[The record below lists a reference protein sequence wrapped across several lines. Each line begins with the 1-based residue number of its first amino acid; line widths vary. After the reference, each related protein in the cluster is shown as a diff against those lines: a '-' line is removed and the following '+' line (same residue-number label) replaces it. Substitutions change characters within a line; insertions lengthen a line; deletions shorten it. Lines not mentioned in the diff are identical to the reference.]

1 MTLKESLLDKNIE
14 VTFPSKEALAAKLK
28 SGRKL
33 KVYLGIDP
41 TSPEIHL
48 GNAIALKKLRE
59 FQDENHSIILLIGDF
74 TGLIGDPSDKTAM
87 RQKMNRDDL
96 LKNAEKYKKQASS
109 ILKFSG
115 KNPAKLEYNSR
126 WLSKINLEET
136 LELAGNFTVQQLIE
150 RDMFQKRISER
161 KPIGL
166 HEFLYPILQ
175 GYDSVAMNIDLEV
188 GGTDQTFNMLV
199 GRTLMKNIRKKEKF
213 VVTMPLLEGTDGRKM
228 SKSYGNTIG
237 ITEKPGEMYG
247 KIMSLKDELIVKY
260 FNLCTDLS
268 KDRINRISTQLQ
280 MKVVNP
286 MEAKKDLAFEIVKQ
300 YHGPSKAKEAQEEF
314 VKVFQKG
321 ERSSVVR
328 EVTLEKSILPVSF
341 ASLATT
347 SGTISS
353 ISKAIRLAENKGLR
367 IDGKLI
373 TNPREKIDKIDGDE
387 TIVDVGKRKS
397 VKIVWK

>member
-1 MTLKESLLDKNIE
+1 MALKESLLDKNIE
-14 VTFPSKEALAAKLK
+14 VAFPSKEALAAKLK

-33 KVYLGIDP
+33 KIYLGIDP

-87 RQKMNRDDL
+87 RQKMNREDL

-115 KNPAKLEYNSR
+115 KNPVKLEYNSR

-175 GYDSVAMNIDLEV
+175 GYDSVAMNVDLEV

-237 ITEKPGEMYG
+237 ITEKPSEMYG

-268 KDRINRISTQLQ
+268 KDRINKISTQLQ
-280 MKVVNP
+280 MKAVNP

-321 ERSSVVR
+321 ERSSVTR

-347 SGTISS
+347 SGTVSS
-353 ISKAIRLAENKGLR
+353 ISEAIRLAENKGLR
-367 IDGKLI
+367 MDGKLI